1 MQNKLQELTD
11 RLYNEGLSKGKK
23 DAEEMLS
30 KAQGQAEAIVAEAQ
44 AKAEKMISD
53 AEKRVAELETKSQ
66 NDLKTASRQAITA
79 LKQEIENAVL
89 AKSTSLQVSKAL
101 NETEFL
107 QKVISTIV
115 KAFNPDSS
123 SAMPLELILSE
134 DMKKDMDTFLK
145 EELGKSLGAEL
156 NIRYEKMK
164 SKGFKIG
171 PKGESYIISFTDND
185 FERLIADYLRPKT
198 REILFG

>member
-11 RLYNEGLSKGKK
+11 KLYNEGLSKGKK

-30 KAQGQAEAIVAEAQ
+30 KAQNQAEAIVAEAQ
-44 AKAEKMISD
+44 EKAARIISD

-66 NDLKTASRQAITA
+66 NDLKTASHQAITA
-79 LKQEIENAVL
+79 LKQEIENAIL

-101 NETEFL
+101 DETEFL
-107 QKVISTIV
+107 QTVIATIV
-115 KAFNPDSS
+115 KAFNPDST
-123 SAMPLELILSE
+123 SAMPLDLILSE
-134 DMKKDMDTFLK
+134 DMKKDMDTYLRN
-145 EELGKSLGAEL
+145 ELGKTLGAEL
-156 NIRYEKMK
+156 NVRYEKMK

-171 PKGESYIISFTDND
+171 PKGQSYFISFTDSD
-185 FERLIADYLRPKT
+185 FESLIADYLRPKT